1 MSDPQETVT
10 TIRVDLDSRTSI
22 EDQLEAQHD
31 ELEMLVRA
39 AVGKPAQLSFEG
51 HAITGIT
58 ESLRS
63 FKVHK
68 HDVPYREQFS
78 YVEGWFKGTVR
89 RVIFDGSGDAET
101 GREQVI
107 EITEWGVE

>member
-1 MSDPQETVT
+1 MSDPAENV
-10 TIRVDLDSRTSI
+10 VSI
-22 EDQLEAQHD
+22 D
-31 ELEMLVRA
+31 R
-39 AVGKPAQLSFEG
+39 PAQLSFEG
-51 HAITGIT
+51 HAVTGIT

>member
-1 MSDPQETVT
+1 MSDPQENV
-10 TIRVDLDSRTSI
+10 VDL
-22 EDQLEAQHD
+22 
-31 ELEMLVRA
+31 
-39 AVGKPAQLSFEG
+39 KPAQLSFEG
-51 HAITGIT
+51 HAVTGIT

-63 FKVHK
+63 FRPNK

-107 EITEWGVE
+107 EIAEWGVEG